1 MLIMRKSFLAFFAI
15 LIAFSGAFFPGCII
29 VKEESEETE
38 TQIIKLSPKPEIPM
52 SEDIARSDRGDMI
65 AFLPRDWFF
74 PDLDEETS
82 SDVFAQAVNPNY
94 TLCAVFSEI
103 RKDGEAEEIYRKEG
117 LIGLARLNLARKIKK
132 TGGGV
137 KQIGKY
143 STIEIG
149 SYEFAQYE
157 TTNGALLARSAV
169 FVSNFDGYYEFTLM
183 QMNITGAKIPDKDE
197 FDKIFRSILSTIEY

>member
-1 MLIMRKSFLAFFAI
+1 MSNLHKILSVFAAFI
-15 LIAFSGAFFPGCII
+15 IAVSGVFFSGCII
-29 VKEESEETE
+29 VKEESGETE
-38 TQIIKLSPKPEIPM
+38 TQVITLSPKPEIPM

-65 AFLPRDWFF
+65 AFLPQDWFF
-74 PDLDEETS
+74 PDLDGETS
-82 SDVFAQAVNPNY
+82 TEVFAQAVNPNY
-94 TLCAVFSEI
+94 TLCAVFSKI
-103 RKDGEAEEIYRKEG
+103 RKNGEAEEIFRKEG

-143 STIEIG
+143 ATIEIG

-169 FVSNFDGYYEFTLM
+169 FVSNFGGYYEFTLM
-183 QMNITGAKIPDKDE
+183 QMNITGAKIPAKEE